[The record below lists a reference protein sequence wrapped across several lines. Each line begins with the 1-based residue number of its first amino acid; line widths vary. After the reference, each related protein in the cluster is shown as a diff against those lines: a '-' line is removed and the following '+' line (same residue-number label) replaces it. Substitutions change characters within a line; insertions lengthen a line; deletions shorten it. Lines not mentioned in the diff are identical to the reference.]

1 MKHYRFTSE
10 EWRVLGG
17 TKRSQAAIMVL
28 APGGSEGGPDNKHE
42 DSDQWLYVISGK
54 GKAVVERKEQEI
66 IAGSVLLIEAG
77 ERHEIRNTGAEPL
90 QTINFYA
97 PPEY

>member
-1 MKHYRFTSE
+1 MKHFTFMPE
-10 EWRVLGG
+10 EWKVLGG

-28 APGGSEGGPDNKHE
+28 APGDSEGGPDNKHE
-42 DSDQWLYVISGK
+42 ESDQWLYVISGK
-54 GKAVVERKEQEI
+54 GKAVVEGKDQEI
-66 IAGSVLLIEAG
+66 VAGSVLLIGAG